1 MSVMEHWRQWCI
13 DFYAISDIKQNSS
26 PTKNIYFL
34 SCDCVRVS
42 LLPLALGQVKGN
54 GGGSGERLEEGGG
67 GLGLI
72 ADEMGDGE
80 DVAEGAENQGVLED
94 ADEDAAQPVDAADAH
109 QLQHLRQQRA
119 HDAEEDGDA
128 HPDED
133 ESTDIADGGG
143 AADMRG

>member
-1 MSVMEHWRQWCI
+1 MKFVKK
-13 DFYAISDIKQNSS
+13 YL
-26 PTKNIYFL
+26 FL
-34 SCDCVRVS
+34 SSDSVRVS

-54 GGGSGERLEEGGG
+54 GGGSGEGLEEGGG

-94 ADEDAAQPVDAADAH
+94 ADEDTAQPVDAADAH